1 MKREHTFGGWRLLVA
16 IWPLFGFGGCIGSNV
31 LAHEQRLVAPV
42 VAELQFAPAPA
53 LPLAGLYESVLI
65 TGEVALALRKVYY
78 VFQGDGTRTAT
89 LTCDDTAAALVES
102 DGQSAFQT
110 LSGTWRSLDAGLE
123 LDGKEPVPLEQAPG
137 HVRITAPN
145 GSLVLRAETLR

>member
-78 VFQGDGTRTAT
+78 VFQGDGTY
-89 LTCDDTAAALVES
+89 TAAALVES

-110 LSGTWRSLDAGLE
+110 LSGTWRSLAAGLE

>member
-78 VFQGDGTRTAT
+78 VFQGDGTY
-89 LTCDDTAAALVES
+89 TAAALVES

>member
-1 MKREHTFGGWRLLVA
+1 MKREHAFGGWRLLAA

-78 VFQGDGTRTAT
+78 VFQGDGTY
-89 LTCDDTAAALVES
+89 TAAALVES

-110 LSGTWRSLDAGLE
+110 LSGTWRSVAAGLE

>member
-1 MKREHTFGGWRLLVA
+1 MKRLRGLGGWRFLAAV
-16 IWPLFGFGGCIGSNV
+16 WPAVTFAGCIGSNV

-42 VAELQFAPAPA
+42 VSELQFVSAPA

-78 VFQGDGTRTAT
+78 VFQVDGTY
-89 LTCDDTAAALVES
+89 TAAALVES

-110 LSGTWRSLDAGLE
+110 LSGTWRSLAAGLE

>member
-1 MKREHTFGGWRLLVA
+1 MKREHAFGGWRLLVA

-78 VFQGDGTRTAT
+78 VFQGDGTY
-89 LTCDDTAAALVES
+89 TAAALVES

-123 LDGKEPVPLEQAPG
+123 LDGKEPVPLEQAPA